1 MRDFYCVL
9 TTLVAALSLQD
20 AKADAIEPADTIK
33 TYNIDELVVTSST
46 KETNDLLTLPGSVSV
61 ISPQAAAG
69 RQINALKDIGSL
81 VPNLHIPDYGARL
94 TSAVYIR
101 GVGARSSGQSVG
113 LYVDDASYPDKSAFD
128 FEFADIQRIEVLR
141 GPQGTLY
148 GRNAMGGIV
157 NIYTLSPFHYEGT
170 RLSASLGNY
179 GAVRARASHYRKAG
193 RTLGFSLSGRYDNND
208 GYFTNQYTGRKA
220 DRETSAGGRFKAE
233 WRPAPEFRAVY
244 TLSYDYVDQG
254 AFPYGLYHKET
265 GTIDPVRTGDASL
278 YSRRALTG
286 SLRAEYRAGRITF
299 NSVSGY
305 QYFTDNMRMDQDF
318 SPMSVFT
325 LNQRQR
331 QRAFSEELTLRN
343 NTGSRYRWSFGLYA
357 FLNDLHTEGPV
368 TFGKDGVKDILQ
380 KVFDDLKENNPRMP
394 SLRVMD
400 DELYIPGSF
409 DTPSRG
415 VALFHQ
421 STYDNLIVRG
431 LSLTAGLRLDYE
443 KQGMDYASTAR
454 MRIGL
459 AGADGAVSEI
469 PGIGPTVM
477 DVSTSQEFRQ
487 LLPRLS
493 LKYGWMPHSFAYA
506 SVAKGYKTGGYNV
519 QMSADLMQG
528 QMQYDMM
535 SRFVPNLAV
544 APEPVEK
551 VIAYRPEQSW
561 NYELGVRSELI
572 AQRLTSELTFF
583 YTDIRDM
590 QITKFVESGNGRILA
605 NAGKARSLGVEVSL
619 RARLT
624 SELTADINYG
634 HVRATFLD
642 YTHEAKVSGRIVRTD
657 CSGNTIP
664 YIPSHTLNIGLGYAR
679 LLRGAWID
687 QFTAHAQ
694 ISALGPI
701 RWTELNDVSQP
712 FYGLLNVK
720 AGVRKG
726 IVRFDLWARNLTDA
740 SYAVFYFESLGQP
753 YLQRGKPVQI
763 GAEVSVT
770 F

>member
-1 MRDFYCVL
+1 M
-9 TTLVAALSLQD
+9 TLAAALSLQD

-33 TYNIDELVVTSST
+33 TYNIDEVMVTSST
-46 KETNDLLTLPGSVSV
+46 KETNDLRALPGSVSV

-69 RQINALKDIGSL
+69 RQINALKDVGSL

-113 LYVDDASYPDKSAFD
+113 LYVDDAPYPDKSVFD
-128 FEFADIQRIEVLR
+128 FELADIQRIEVLR

-157 NIYTLSPFHYEGT
+157 NIYTLSPFHYERT

-179 GAVRARASHYRKAG
+179 GSIKAKASHYRKAG
-193 RTLGFSLSGRYDNND
+193 RTLGLSLSVRYDHND
-208 GYFTNQYTGRKA
+208 GYFTNRHTGRKA

-233 WRPAPEFRAVY
+233 WRPTAEFRTVY

-254 AFPYGLYHKET
+254 AFPYGLYHNET
-265 GTIDPVRTGDASL
+265 GAIDPVRTGDASS
-278 YSRRALTG
+278 YSRWALTG
-286 SLRAEYRAGRITF
+286 SLRAEYRTGNFTLS
-299 NSVSGY
+299 SVSGH
-305 QYFTDNMRMDQDF
+305 QYFTDNMHMDQDF
-318 SPMSVFT
+318 SPLSIFT

-331 QRAFSEELTLRN
+331 QRAFSEELAVRS
-343 NTGSRYRWSFGLYA
+343 NTAGRYRWSFGLYA

-368 TFGKDGVKDILQ
+368 TFGEDGVKGILQ
-380 KVFDDLKENNPRMP
+380 KVFDDLKEDNPRMP
-394 SLRVMD
+394 SIRVMD
-400 DELYIPGSF
+400 DELRIPGSF

-415 VALFHQ
+415 IALFHQ

-443 KQGMDYASTAR
+443 KQRMDYASTAR
-454 MRIGL
+454 MRTGL
-459 AGADGAVSEI
+459 AGADGAVTEI
-469 PGIGPTVM
+469 PGIAPTVM

-487 LLPRLS
+487 LLPKLS
-493 LKYGWMPHSFAYA
+493 LKYEWAPRAFTYA
-506 SVAKGYKTGGYNV
+506 SVSKGYKAGGYNV
-519 QMSADLMQG
+519 QMSADLMQS

-544 APEPVEK
+544 VPEPVEK
-551 VIAYRPEQSW
+551 VAAYRPEQSW

-583 YTDIRDM
+583 YTDIRDI

-605 NAGKARSLGVEVSL
+605 NAGKASSLGVEVSL
-619 RARLT
+619 RACLT
-624 SELTADINYG
+624 PDLTADVNYG

-642 YTHEAKVSGRIVRTD
+642 YTHEAKVAGRIVRTD
-657 CSGNTIP
+657 CSGNDIP
-664 YIPSHTLNIGLGYAR
+664 YIPSHTLNIGLGYTR

-687 QFTAHAQ
+687 QFATYTQ
-694 ISALGPI
+694 FSGIGSI

-712 FYGLLNVK
+712 FYGLVNVK
-720 AGVRKG
+720 AGIRKG

-740 SYAVFYFESLGQP
+740 SYAVFYFESFGQP
-753 YLQRGKPVQI
+753 YLQKGKPVQI
-763 GAEVSVT
+763 GAEVSIV